1 MDFKSLLSQLDQLT
15 EATEKTKTGVRH
27 TAEPGGYGR
36 KDDED
41 DEGNKVKQDTAPR
54 GRGRPKK
61 ATSTSGEDKKYD
73 FSAFGVTKGKDVKL
87 PKHDKKKTTKH
98 SIKEYIDQLEKALTE
113 AEQIQ
118 IKPASQMPKKPGQTS
133 QAQPGQPQ
141 QVQGQAQQNTQVIA
155 QGDKTLG
162 TVNNPQLAQQI
173 KQSIGKGE
181 MTLMPDQQV
190 NELDAGTV
198 ARYQDKA
205 FDKYMG
211 GDEKRAQGL
220 DRASKK
226 QAGAFGHVP
235 TTQKVNEKDIG
246 KHNNATTGFDALVR
260 KLTPK
265 YGKEAATKIAGAQMK
280 KIKEADQPP
289 RDALASPLTF
299 EAKKPDANKNG
310 IPDYAEDGKGK
321 NDLKKKKVKEGI
333 TSMKNTFAILDDN
346 LIDQIANMNGAE
358 VDPDAGT
365 VETWDEN
372 TFRQLNAFA
381 QKNPSRLKRT
391 QSMNTAGMRPMARQV
406 GGTATGP
413 EYNLKE
419 GMMDKLKSMLVP
431 KLMKLLG
438 PDAEKIASA
447 VKQATGGDLTP
458 SKENAMKVVQ
468 ALGIDKAA
476 AQGQSPQMAE
486 GIAGNWQGKLIQA
499 LYTLGLLGSAGAA
512 ASMYGTVGGSFM
524 GVIGVLLLM
533 FANTVFGDA
542 PGQTGTMG
550 NFGNKGTDMNAGL
563 DDHGMPIRTRS
574 DTTTNPYKGQGG
586 FQEQT
591 DLDRMMEMAGA
602 KKKEVKEG
610 MNTRLKAARHA
621 GKSHALGKQGY
632 NCSYDDMEES
642 RHYHEG
648 YKEGLDEC
656 YGQMPIQGYVGEVE
670 GSMPAATVPGMAS
683 QEQHGGM
690 DEGNAFTAALKRTPT
705 GGKFS
710 VGGDTYTDRSSIEES
725 PFAFEAL
732 DKQLNALLE
741 SKEDVAEGMTV
752 SISKGQQGSPDSVS
766 VSAQDAEADQLLGL
780 IKSAGLGLF
789 GGDDTG
795 GYGAP
800 QGGQP
805 QHGGLDVVGDHDG
818 MMALIKKVTGGEAGN
833 GDYAD
838 EEGHADEHGHEG
850 ACESCGGMMEAG
862 HACGEGQQMVD
873 EVESEDQMTYQMA
886 EDNPPDSGADNTNA
900 AIADTAQ
907 ANQAGAAYNPKNDVD
922 EGAGGPEASEEPVE
936 KLTPDEEDQSD
947 EEGEKEKSAEEED
960 KADKESMSESMF
972 VNLYKK
978 LTLISEESTSEKDD
992 KAEKAAKKVAKDIE
1006 YDEDHKGKD
1015 DDKAEEAGKKV
1026 KKDIEYDDKKDKKKI
1041 DEWANDAG
1049 PGKSASDT
1057 AFETDI
1063 DFMMNVI
1070 SGGLNKRKQTG
1081 QTTIPVIAGQ
1091 NRTTSRNTTDIN
1103 ESKYSSDDAVSQW
1116 KKLAG
1121 LK

>member
-1 MDFKSLLSQLDQLT
+1 MDFKSILSQLDQLD
-15 EATEKTKTGVRH
+15 EATEKTKTGIKH

-41 DEGNKVKQDTAPR
+41 EEGNKVKDTSAEKK

-73 FSAFGVTKGKDVKL
+73 ASALSAAMGGGKKPSKEVGKVSKKHSLKEYFDQLDQALLEGETIEKKGGRVHKGTYGTSHEAGDEGVKKAPTQRGRGRPKKDADETGEVKKYDFSAFGAKKGVKL
-87 PKHDKKKTTKH
+87 PAWDKNKTTKH
-98 SIKEYIDQLEKALTE
+98 SLKEDTTIPESQLYYALSKFLEAGESGVYRSEWQPADAMEVKKVINLLKQGDVEAAILRIEDEWPFMDSGALDELFDNWATKKSKQPFNVWKMIDKVKAQHNMDLDE

-141 QVQGQAQQNTQVIA
+141 QVQGQQAQNTQVIA

-181 MTLMPDQQV
+181 MTLMPDQ
-190 NELDAGTV
+190 EMKEG
-198 ARYQDKA
+198 
-205 FDKYMG
+205 
-211 GDEKRAQGL
+211 
-220 DRASKK
+220 
-226 QAGAFGHVP
+226 
-235 TTQKVNEKDIG
+235 DIG

-265 YGKEAATKIAGAQMK
+265 YGKEAATRIAGSQMK

-299 EAKKPDANKNG
+299 EAKDLPGNQDKLDV
-310 IPDYAEDGKGK
+310 AEPKGK
-321 NDLKKKKVKEGI
+321 LDAKDFKELSKKKK
-333 TSMKNTFAILDDN
+333 
-346 LIDQIANMNGAE
+346 
-358 VDPDAGT
+358 
-365 VETWDEN
+365 
-372 TFRQLNAFA
+372 
-381 QKNPSRLKRT
+381 
-391 QSMNTAGMRPMARQV
+391 
-406 GGTATGP
+406 
-413 EYNLKE
+413 
-419 GMMDKLKSMLVP
+419 
-431 KLMKLLG
+431 
-438 PDAEKIASA
+438 
-447 VKQATGGDLTP
+447 
-458 SKENAMKVVQ
+458 
-468 ALGIDKAA
+468 
-476 AQGQSPQMAE
+476 
-486 GIAGNWQGKLIQA
+486 
-499 LYTLGLLGSAGAA
+499 
-512 ASMYGTVGGSFM
+512 
-524 GVIGVLLLM
+524 
-533 FANTVFGDA
+533 
-542 PGQTGTMG
+542 
-550 NFGNKGTDMNAGL
+550 
-563 DDHGMPIRTRS
+563 
-574 DTTTNPYKGQGG
+574 
-586 FQEQT
+586 
-591 DLDRMMEMAGA
+591 
-602 KKKEVKEG
+602 VKEG

-648 YKEGLDEC
+648 FKEGLDEC

-670 GSMPAATVPGMAS
+670 GSMPATTVPGMAS
-683 QEQHGGM
+683 QELHGGM

-710 VGGDTYTDRSSIEES
+710 VGGKSFTDHSSIEES
-725 PFAFEAL
+725 PFAFESL
-732 DKQLNALLE
+732 EKQLSALLE

-752 SISKGQQGSPDSVS
+752 SISKGQQGAPDSVS

-789 GGDDTG
+789 GGDEQN

-850 ACESCGGMMEAG
+850 PCNECGGMMEAG
-862 HACGEGQQMVD
+862 HACSEGAEMVD

-886 EDNPPDSGADNTNA
+886 EDNPPDSGEAEEATE
-900 AIADTAQ
+900 IADTAQ
-907 ANQAGAAYNPKNDVD
+907 SNQAAAEYNPKNDVD

-936 KLTPDEEDQSD
+936 KITPDEEDQSD
-947 EEGEKEKSAEEED
+947 EEGEKEESAEEED

-978 LTLISEESTSEKDD
+978 LTLISEESTSEKDN
-992 KAEKAAKKVAKDIE
+992 KAEKAGKKVAKDIGH
-1006 YDEDHKGKD
+1006 DEGKD
-1015 DDKAEEAGKKV
+1015 
-1026 KKDIEYDDKKDKKKI
+1026 DDKKDKKKI

-1103 ESKYSSDDAVSQW
+1103 ESKYSSDDAVAQW